1 MRRRPI
7 WRLLR
12 LRRPLVV
19 VIHLLLVI
27 LANYLAFWLRFD
39 GDIPHE
45 YRILMRNWWPALLTI
60 RGVVFVVFRLFE
72 GMWRYTSIWDL
83 RNIVSGIAVSSLVFA
98 GTVMLVANV
107 AAYPRSVYLID
118 AMLLVLLLSAP
129 RLSRRIY
136 GEVRRMRPEGRR
148 VLIYG
153 AGDAGE
159 MIVREMRHEPSYGY
173 RPIGFIDDDPTKVGQ
188 RIHGVKIL
196 GTGGSLAAVIRA
208 SEPDVVLVAMPST
221 DAARIRAIA
230 RELEPFKVQIQIVPD
245 LRDLIDGEV
254 AGSRIRTP
262 SLLDLLD
269 RSPVDLNKASVR
281 NLIEGRRVLVTGAGG
296 SIGSEL
302 AAQII
307 SLNPECLVLL
317 DRYENGVFAVNNSLN
332 PKSPLTGVEVIIGD
346 ITDQGRMERIF
357 EQIHPEVVFHAA
369 AHKHVALM
377 ECNPCEAVKNNV
389 RGTRLL
395 LELAR
400 RFEVQRF
407 VLISSD
413 KAVNPTS
420 VMGSTKRIAELLA
433 QSMNGGG
440 PGAFTAVRF
449 GNVLASNGSVIPL
462 FIEQIRNGGP
472 VTVTHPEV
480 RRYFMLVSEAVH
492 LVLTAATLSQGGEV
506 FVLDMGEQIRVL
518 DLARN
523 LIRLLGYVPE
533 TEIPIKFIGLR
544 PGEKE
549 YEELSGDDEALE
561 PAGRDKI
568 LRVRLAALPDREWLA
583 AEVDLL
589 EQLALEGDSK
599 RVLEHLSRI
608 VPTYR
613 PFNASMENGR

>member
-7 WRLLR
+7 HRLLR
-12 LRRPLVV
+12 FRRPFV
-19 VIHLLLVI
+19 VIVHLLFVI
-27 LANYLAFWLRFD
+27 LSNYLAFWLRFD
-39 GDIPHE
+39 GDIPPAHL
-45 YRILMRNWWPALLTI
+45 ILMLNWWPALLAI
-60 RGVVFVVFRLFE
+60 RGVVFTVFRLFE

-83 RNIVSGIAVSSLVFA
+83 RNICSGVVVSSLVFA
-98 GTVMLVANV
+98 GTVGLVANIT
-107 AAYPRSVYLID
+107 AYPRSVYLID
-118 AMLLVLLLSAP
+118 AMLLMLLLSAP

-136 GEVRRMRPEGRR
+136 GEVRRMRPARRR

-159 MIVREMRHEPSYGY
+159 MIAREMIHESSYGY
-173 RPIGFIDDDPTKVGQ
+173 RPIGFIDDDATKVGQ

-196 GTGGSLAAVIRA
+196 GTGGSLAAVVKA

-221 DAARIRAIA
+221 DAAHITAIA
-230 RELEPFKVQIQIVPD
+230 RELEPFKVQIQTVPD
-245 LRDLIDGEV
+245 LRDLIDGEGAV
-254 AGSRIRTP
+254 SKIRTP

-269 RSPVDLNKASVR
+269 RSPVDLNKAPVR
-281 NLIEGRRVLVTGAGG
+281 DLIEGRRVLVTGAGG

-302 AAQII
+302 SVQIL
-307 SLNPECLVLL
+307 SLNPKCLALL
-317 DRYENGVFAVNNSLN
+317 DRCENGVFAVNNSLN
-332 PKSPLTGVEVIIGD
+332 PESSLARVEVMIGD
-346 ITDQGRMERIF
+346 ITDQERMEQIF
-357 EQIHPEVVFHAA
+357 QQIQPEIVFHAA
-369 AHKHVALM
+369 AHKHVPLM
-377 ECNPCEAVKNNV
+377 ESNPCEAVKNNV

-395 LELAR
+395 VELAR
-400 RFEVQRF
+400 RFEVQTF

-420 VMGSTKRIAELLA
+420 VMGSTKRIGELLV
-433 QSMNGGG
+433 QSMNTGG

-480 RRYFMLVSEAVH
+480 SRYFMLVSEAVH
-492 LVLTAATLSQGGEV
+492 LVLTAATLSKGGGV
-506 FVLDMGEQIRVL
+506 FVLDMGEPIRIL

-533 TEIPIKFIGLR
+533 TEIPVKFIGLR
-544 PGEKE
+544 LGEKKC
-549 YEELSGDDEALE
+549 EELCGDDEALE
-561 PAGRDKI
+561 PSGFDRI
-568 LRVRLAALPDREWLA
+568 LRVRPAALPDREWLA

-589 EQLALEGDSK
+589 EQSALEGDSK
-599 RVLEHLSRI
+599 RVLEHLSR
-608 VPTYR
+608 VVATYH